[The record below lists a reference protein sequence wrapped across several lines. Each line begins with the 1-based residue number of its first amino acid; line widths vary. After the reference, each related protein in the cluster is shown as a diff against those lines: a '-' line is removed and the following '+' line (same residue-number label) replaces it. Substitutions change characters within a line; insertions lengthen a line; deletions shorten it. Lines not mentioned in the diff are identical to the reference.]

1 MSINAQPF
9 NPTFKLI
16 GNLQE
21 DQILVYDVSEN
32 AFVNAAGNG
41 SGGAS
46 TALDNVVNTGTGLQ
60 LAEITG
66 SAIEMKSIIAGDNV
80 TITDNGAAL
89 VFNASF
95 EESIQSGTNIGV
107 GNGIYA
113 NVDGATNQLQ
123 FKSIRVMGDLQLAD
137 DGQTITISYSGS
149 GGNGSVDLSDYYTK
163 TETLSE
169 VESDAKYLRLDAHSL
184 PTQDNMWDI
193 GSASK
198 RFNDIYAET
207 LQGTAVLA
215 ENLTITGNE
224 GDVLTYSGG
233 RWIAGQVTSDGTT
246 PTPNLSLD
254 GNQLTIAGG
263 NTITLPVYQDTDNFV
278 RLDGDSLPTQ
288 NNTFD
293 IGSAEFRFNDVYG
306 ETFQGTA
313 VLADNL
319 TIGGGEGDVL
329 TRIGN
334 AWVARPASQAQID
347 LSDYALKTE
356 LPADISDLT
365 DTTGLLGGTSGDHYT
380 DADNQNYL
388 GRIEGSIIPNTDLGA
403 DLGSPDKRFAE
414 LYLSTGS
421 LYLGQNKMSIDNAND
436 FKIEHD
442 GVLTNL
448 IANHF
453 HFGNDKKRL
462 YSNENIGYKL
472 SFTNDTRTTNY
483 GFDLGSNHIADML
496 DVASDV
502 PSNGHALL
510 WNASRE
516 EWVPGTIDSGT
527 AGPAGPAGAD
537 GADGAVGPAGPK
549 GDTGDAGPAGTTD
562 YNLLQNL
569 PTIPA
574 DISQLTDTNGII
586 QSANTDAQALTLNG
600 SILQISGGN
609 SVDLAGISG
618 SGTLSGLTDTTVANL
633 QQYQSIQWNGTSW
646 VNSYPSIQHLSD
658 IDRLNNP
665 SNGDTLKWDASNNQ
679 FEFAPAAIQYDQD
692 LNTTD
697 DVTFNDITSTGTIQA
712 SGTVIA
718 NAFEGKLYNTQ
729 GQVILDNT
737 AGNEGFGGNIY
748 SNGASSFSG
757 TVDFTGATVQGLS
770 LNVSE
775 FTNDAGYITSA
786 AVFSGSYNDLTD
798 TPTIPSTL
806 GDLSNVSNNTPADG
820 QHLVFDGATN
830 QWKPSHASAG
840 GESGYSDADSR
851 NALSNGI
858 GLSYNSS
865 TGTFALNAT
874 ISNLLDVD
882 ASGIQNG
889 QVLKWSGSE
898 FVPGDDTVLQSTDQ
912 LAEGSTNLWYS
923 DSRVDN
929 VLNQKTTTDIAE
941 GANLY
946 FTSDRVNDIL
956 DTQIVAGT
964 GINISTG
971 ANNVKTIS
979 ATVSSLDFSN
989 ITNTP
994 TTLAGYGITDNVQGP
1009 AGEIG
1014 PKGDT
1019 GDTGPAGA
1027 DGAQGIQGPVGPK
1040 GDTGDTGA
1048 DGDQGPQG
1056 IQGPQ
1061 GLKGDTGDAGADSTV
1076 AGPQGPQGLKG
1087 DTGDTGPQGIQGPAG
1102 ADSTVAGPQGPAGA
1116 DGAQGPQGLKGDKG
1130 DTGAQGPAGADG
1142 ADGADGTTDYNLLT
1156 NKPTI
1161 PSDINDLTDAD
1172 GLLGGSGSETLFGL
1186 TDTTISGISNDQILS
1201 YDTSDGK
1208 WKNVSLNAHPDFF
1221 GASDFSTAFSAK
1233 TTNDLGDVDTT
1244 GITSGQFLMWDGT
1257 KFIAQTVNSSTTV
1270 DLTNESINE
1279 LSDVDTTTNSP
1290 VNGDVLTWDSTAN
1303 SWSPAAASGGG
1314 GGGSSAQYFKV
1325 NYATNGSLQS
1335 ITNTTSDVSAS
1346 ILSSTGG
1353 DVEITFNTNF
1363 PPASILI
1370 YGYAYQSNE
1379 YVVQPFNKDITT
1391 RKIAGGGTQGSPTA
1405 FGNFSG
1411 TTMTLKLREA
1421 DTGSSRSFGTTTHA
1435 WIMFSMA

>member
-21 DQILVYDVSEN
+21 DQVLVYDVSEN

-46 TALDNVVNTGTGLQ
+46 TTLDNVVNTGTGLQ

-113 NVDGATNQLQ
+113 NVNGTTNQLQ

-137 DGQTITISYSGS
+137 DGQTITITYVGS
-149 GGNGSVDLSDYYTK
+149 GGSGNVDLSDYYTK

-169 VESDAKYLRLDAHSL
+169 AESDEKYLRLDAHSL

-193 GSASK
+193 GSSNK

-207 LQGTAVLA
+207 LQGTAILA
-215 ENLTITGNE
+215 ENLTVTGNE

-233 RWIAGQVTSDGTT
+233 RWVAGQVTSEGTT
-246 PTPNLSLD
+246 ATPNLSLN

-319 TIGGGEGDVL
+319 TITGGEGDVL
-329 TRIGN
+329 TRIGG
-334 AWVARPASQAQID
+334 AWVSRPASQAQ
-347 LSDYALKTE
+347 AGE
-356 LPADISDLT
+356 
-365 DTTGLLGGTSGDHYT
+365 YT

-388 GRIEGSIIPNTDLGA
+388 GRIEGSIIPNTNFGA

-421 LYLGQNKMSIDNAND
+421 VYLGQNKMSIDSAND

-442 GVLTNL
+442 GTLTNL

-472 SFTNDTRTTNY
+472 SFTNDARTTNY

-516 EWVPGTIDSGT
+516 EWVPGTVAATGGVSSWNDLT
-527 AGPAGPAGAD
+527 DKPTLFD
-537 GADGAVGPAGPK
+537 GAYASLTGA
-549 GDTGDAGPAGTTD
+549 
-562 YNLLQNL
+562 
-569 PTIPA
+569 PTIPTLDGYA
-574 DISQLTDTNGII
+574 TQAWVNEQGFFTSDSDNQGLVLDGTVLSITN
-586 QSANTDAQALTLNG
+586 
-600 SILQISGGN
+600 GN
-609 SVDLAGISG
+609 SVDLAAID
-618 SGTLSGLTDTTVANL
+618 TNVDLTNYYTKTEVDGLIPTT
-633 QQYQSIQWNGTSW
+633 
-646 VNSYPSIQHLSD
+646 
-658 IDRLNNP
+658 
-665 SNGDTLKWDASNNQ
+665 
-679 FEFAPAAIQYDQD
+679 
-692 LNTTD
+692 
-697 DVTFNDITSTGTIQA
+697 
-712 SGTVIA
+712 
-718 NAFEGKLYNTQ
+718 
-729 GQVILDNT
+729 
-737 AGNEGFGGNIY
+737 
-748 SNGASSFSG
+748 FSG
-757 TVDFTGATVQGLS
+757 DYADLTNAPVIPTVPTNISD
-770 LNVSE
+770 

-798 TPTIPSTL
+798 TPTVPSTL
-806 GDLSNVSNNTPADG
+806 EDLSNVSSNTPADG

-840 GESGYSDADSR
+840 SESGYSDADSR

-889 QVLKWSGSE
+889 QVLKWNGSS

-923 DSRVDN
+923 DSRVEN

-946 FTSDRVNDIL
+946 FTNERWDARF
-956 DTQIVAGT
+956 DTQIAAGT
-964 GINISTG
+964 GINIITG

-1009 AGEIG
+1009 AGETG

-1019 GDTGPAGA
+1019 GDTGPAGSP
-1027 DGAQGIQGPVGPK
+1027 GAQGIQGPAGPK
-1040 GDTGDTGA
+1040 GDTGDTG
-1048 DGDQGPQG
+1048 P
-1056 IQGPQ
+1056 QGPQ
-1061 GLKGDTGDAGADSTV
+1061 GLQGPQGEQGIQGLVGPAGADSTVPGPKGDTGDTGPVGLQGPIGPAGADSTV
-1076 AGPQGPQGLKG
+1076 AGPQGPKGDTGDTGPQGLKG
-1087 DTGDTGPQGIQGPAG
+1087 DTGDTGPQGPAG
-1102 ADSTVAGPQGPAGA
+1102 N
-1116 DGAQGPQGLKGDKG
+1116 DGV
-1130 DTGAQGPAGADG
+1130 
-1142 ADGADGTTDYNLLT
+1142 DGTTDYNLLT

-1161 PSDINDLTDAD
+1161 PSDVNDLTDVD
-1172 GLLGGSGSETLFGL
+1172 GLLGSGGGS
-1186 TDTTISGISNDQILS
+1186 
-1201 YDTSDGK
+1201 
-1208 WKNVSLNAHPDFF
+1208 V
-1221 GASDFSTAFSAK
+1221 
-1233 TTNDLGDVDTT
+1233 DLGNESVGALNDVDIT
-1244 GITSGQFLMWDGT
+1244 GITTGQFLEWDGT
-1257 KFIAQTVNSSTTV
+1257 KFVAASASAA
-1270 DLTNESINE
+1270 DLTNESITE
-1279 LSDVDTTTNSP
+1279 LSDVATDTPNSGDAL
-1290 VNGDVLTWDSTAN
+1290 VWNGA
-1303 SWSPAAASGGG
+1303 SWAPQAVSSGSGGSG
-1314 GGGSSAQYFKV
+1314 TTAEYFKL
-1325 NYATNGSLQS
+1325 NYSTSGALES
-1335 ITNTTSDVSAS
+1335 ITNTTSGVSATIVS
-1346 ILSSTGG
+1346 TTGG
-1353 DVEITFNTNF
+1353 DIEVTFSGYTF
-1363 PPASILI
+1363 PPAGVLI
-1370 YGYAYQSNE
+1370 YGYSRATNE
-1379 YVVQPFNKDITT
+1379 YNITPLNKDITT
-1391 RKIAGGGTQGSPTA
+1391 RKIAGGGSAGSPTA
-1405 FGNFSG
+1405 FGAMGSL
-1411 TTMTLKLREA
+1411 TLTLKLREA
-1421 DTGSSRSFGTTTHA
+1421 ETGASRSFGTPTHA
-1435 WIMFSMA
+1435 WVMFTMI

>member
-21 DQILVYDVSEN
+21 DQVLVYDVSEN

-46 TALDNVVNTGTGLQ
+46 TTLDNVVNTGTGLQ

-66 SAIEMKSIIAGDNV
+66 SAIEMKSIIAGDNI

-137 DGQTITISYSGS
+137 DGQTITITYAGS
-149 GGNGSVDLSDYYTK
+149 GGSGNVDLSDYYTK

-169 VESDAKYLRLDAHSL
+169 TESDAKYLRLDAHSL

-233 RWIAGQVTSDGTT
+233 RWVAGQVTSEGTT
-246 PTPNLSLD
+246 ATPNLSLD

-288 NNTFD
+288 NNKFD

-319 TIGGGEGDVL
+319 TITGGEGDVL
-329 TRIGN
+329 TRIGG
-334 AWVARPASQAQID
+334 AWVSRPASQAQID
-347 LSDYALKTE
+347 LSDYATTDE
-356 LPADISDLT
+356 LDTAIAGITHPDADWNTLLNKPTIPADVSDLT
-365 DTTGLLGGTSGDHYT
+365 DTTGLLGQGSVDLSDYYT
-380 DADNQNYL
+380 KSEVDT
-388 GRIEGSIIPNTDLGA
+388 E
-403 DLGSPDKRFAE
+403 
-414 LYLSTGS
+414 
-421 LYLGQNKMSIDNAND
+421 
-436 FKIEHD
+436 
-442 GVLTNL
+442 
-448 IANHF
+448 IANIALTP
-453 HFGNDKKRL
+453 GPTGDAGIQGPVGPK
-462 YSNENIGYKL
+462 G
-472 SFTNDTRTTNY
+472 DT
-483 GFDLGSNHIADML
+483 GDA
-496 DVASDV
+496 
-502 PSNGHALL
+502 
-510 WNASRE
+510 
-516 EWVPGTIDSGT
+516 GTI
-527 AGPAGPAGAD
+527 GPIGPVGPAGAD
-537 GADGAVGPAGPK
+537 GADGAVGPK

-586 QSANTDAQALTLNG
+586 QSANTDAQSLTLNG
-600 SILQISGGN
+600 PILQISGGN

-633 QQYQSIQWNGTSW
+633 QQYQSLQWSGSAW

-665 SNGDTLKWDASNNQ
+665 SNGDTLKWDANGGQ
-679 FEFAPAAIQYDQD
+679 FIFAPAAIQYDQD

-748 SNGASSFSG
+748 SNGSSSFSG

-882 ASGIQNG
+882 ASGIQSG
-889 QVLKWSGSE
+889 QVLKWNGSE

-1027 DGAQGIQGPVGPK
+1027 PGAQGIQGPVGPK
-1040 GDTGDTGA
+1040 GDKGDTGL
-1048 DGDQGPQG
+1048 
-1056 IQGPQ
+1056 QGPQ
-1061 GLKGDTGDAGADSTV
+1061 GLQGLKGDKGDTGEQGTQGPAGADSTVPGPKGDTGDAGPAGLQGPIGPAGADSTV
-1076 AGPQGPQGLKG
+1076 AGPQGIQGEQGPQGLKG
-1087 DTGDTGPQGIQGPAG
+1087 DTGDTGPQGPAG
-1102 ADSTVAGPQGPAGA
+1102 N
-1116 DGAQGPQGLKGDKG
+1116 
-1130 DTGAQGPAGADG
+1130 DG

-1161 PSDINDLTDAD
+1161 PSDVNDLTDAD
-1172 GLLGGSGSETLFGL
+1172 GLLGSGGGSVDLGSESVGA
-1186 TDTTISGISNDQILS
+1186 
-1201 YDTSDGK
+1201 
-1208 WKNVSLNAHPDFF
+1208 LN
-1221 GASDFSTAFSAK
+1221 
-1233 TTNDLGDVDTT
+1233 DVDIT
-1244 GITSGQFLMWDGT
+1244 GITTGQFLEWDGT
-1257 KFIAQTVNSSTTV
+1257 KFVAVSASAA
-1270 DLTNESINE
+1270 DLTNESITE
-1279 LSDVDTTTNSP
+1279 LSDVATDTPNSGDALVWNGASWAPQAVSSGSGGSGTTAEYFKLNY
-1290 VNGDVLTWDSTAN
+1290 STAG
-1303 SWSPAAASGGG
+1303 A
-1314 GGGSSAQYFKV
+1314 
-1325 NYATNGSLQS
+1325 LES
-1335 ITNTTSDVSAS
+1335 ITNTTSGVSATIVS
-1346 ILSSTGG
+1346 TTGG
-1353 DVEITFNTNF
+1353 DVEVTFSGYTF
-1363 PPASILI
+1363 PPAGVLI
-1370 YGYAYQSNE
+1370 YGYSRATNE
-1379 YVVQPFNKDITT
+1379 YNMTPLNKDITT
-1391 RKIAGGGTQGSPTA
+1391 RKIAGGGSAGSPTA
-1405 FGNFSG
+1405 FGAMGSL
-1411 TTMTLKLREA
+1411 TLTLKLREA
-1421 DTGSSRSFGTTTHA
+1421 ESGASRSFGTPTHA
-1435 WIMFSMA
+1435 WVMFTMI

>member
-21 DQILVYDVSEN
+21 DQVLVYDVSEN

-46 TALDNVVNTGTGLQ
+46 TTLDNVINTGTGLQ
-60 LAEITG
+60 LADIAG
-66 SAIEMKSIIAGDNV
+66 SAIEMKSIIAGSNV

-95 EESIQSGTNIGV
+95 EESIQSGTNLGV

-137 DGQTITISYSGS
+137 DGQTITITYAGS
-149 GGNGSVDLSDYYTK
+149 GGNGDVDLSNYYTK
-163 TETLSE
+163 AETLSE
-169 VESDAKYLRLDAHSL
+169 AETNAKYLRLDAHSL

-215 ENLTITGNE
+215 ENLTITGTD

-233 RWIAGQVTSDGTT
+233 RWVAGQVTSEGTSVT
-246 PTPNLSLD
+246 PE
-254 GNQLTIAGG
+254 LTISGNEITITGG
-263 NTITLPVYQDTDNFV
+263 NTITLPVYVYADEDNYIK
-278 RLDGDSLPTQ
+278 LDGHSLPTQ
-288 NNTFD
+288 DNLWD
-293 IGSAEFRFNDVYG
+293 IGSAEHRFNDIYA
-306 ETFQGTA
+306 ETLQGTA
-313 VLADNL
+313 VLAENL
-319 TIGGGEGDVL
+319 TITGGEGDVL
-329 TRIGN
+329 TRIGST
-334 AWVARPASQAQID
+334 WVARPASQAQID
-347 LSDYALKTE
+347 LSDYATTDDLNTAIAGVTV
-356 LPADISDLT
+356 PADVSDLT
-365 DTTGLLGGTSGDHYT
+365 DTTGLLGGSSGDHYT

-388 GRIEGSIIPNTDLGA
+388 GRVEGSIIPNTDLGA
-403 DLGSPDKRFAE
+403 DLGTPDKRFGE
-414 LYLSTGS
+414 LFLSS
-421 LYLGQNKMSIDNAND
+421 NSIYLGDNHLSVDDAND

-442 GVLTNL
+442 GILTNL
-448 IANHF
+448 IANHY
-453 HFGNDKKRL
+453 HFGVDKKKL
-462 YSNENIGYKL
+462 SVNENTGYKL
-472 SFTNDTRTTNY
+472 RFTNDATTQNY
-483 GFDLGSNHIADML
+483 GFDLNANDIGDLRN
-496 DVASDV
+496 VASDA
-502 PSNGHALL
+502 PTNGQALV
-510 WNASRE
+510 WNDSRD
-516 EWVPGTIDSGT
+516 EWVPGTVAPTGGVSSWNDLTDKPVLFSGDY
-527 AGPAGPAGAD
+527 AD
-537 GADGAVGPAGPK
+537 LAN
-549 GDTGDAGPAGTTD
+549 T
-562 YNLLQNL
+562 
-569 PTIPA
+569 PTIP
-574 DISQLTDTNGII
+574 DITGLATQQWVIDQGFLTTDNDNQGLVLTGTTLTITGSTTSIDLSTIIPTPFSGSYNDLTDQPTIPTVPTN
-586 QSANTDAQALTLNG
+586 
-600 SILQISGGN
+600 IS
-609 SVDLAGISG
+609 D
-618 SGTLSGLTDTTVANL
+618 
-633 QQYQSIQWNGTSW
+633 
-646 VNSYPSIQHLSD
+646 
-658 IDRLNNP
+658 
-665 SNGDTLKWDASNNQ
+665 
-679 FEFAPAAIQYDQD
+679 
-692 LNTTD
+692 
-697 DVTFNDITSTGTIQA
+697 
-712 SGTVIA
+712 
-718 NAFEGKLYNTQ
+718 
-729 GQVILDNT
+729 
-737 AGNEGFGGNIY
+737 
-748 SNGASSFSG
+748 
-757 TVDFTGATVQGLS
+757 
-770 LNVSE
+770 

-786 AVFSGSYNDLTD
+786 AVFSGSYNDLAD
-798 TPTIPSTL
+798 TPTVPVNLS
-806 GDLSNVSNNTPADG
+806 DLANVSSNTPADG

-830 QWKPSHASAG
+830 QWKPSAASEGSAN
-840 GESGYSDADSR
+840 GYGDADAR
-851 NALSNGI
+851 NAITSGL

-865 TGTFALNAT
+865 TGTMALNASL
-874 ISNLLDVD
+874 SNLLDVD
-882 ASGIQNG
+882 TTGITNG
-889 QVLKWSGSE
+889 QVIKWNGTQ
-898 FVPGDDTVLQSTDQ
+898 FVPGDDTVLTSTDQ

-923 DSRVDN
+923 DARVDN
-929 VLNQKTTTDIAE
+929 VINQKTTTDIAE

-946 FTSDRVNDIL
+946 FTSGRVNDIL
-956 DTQIVAGT
+956 DSNIIAGT
-964 GINISTG
+964 GINIVTG
-971 ANNVKTIS
+971 SDNVKTIS

-1009 AGEIG
+1009 QGE
-1014 PKGDT
+1014 T
-1019 GDTGPAGA
+1019 GDTGPTGPA
-1027 DGAQGIQGPVGPK
+1027 GAQGIQGPVGPK
-1040 GDTGDTGA
+1040 GDTGDTGPA
-1048 DGDQGPQG
+1048 GPTG
-1056 IQGPQ
+1056 STGPQGPQ

-1076 AGPQGPQGLKG
+1076 PGPQGPQGLQGLKG
-1087 DTGDTGPQGIQGPAG
+1087 DTGDQGPAGPAG

-1116 DGAQGPQGLKGDKG
+1116 DGADGAQGPQGLKGDKG
-1130 DTGAQGPAGADG
+1130 DTGDTGPQGPAGQDG
-1142 ADGADGTTDYNLLT
+1142 ANGTTDYNALT

-1172 GLLGGSGSETLFGL
+1172 GLLGSSGSETLFGL

-1221 GASDFSTAFSAK
+1221 GSSDFSTAFSAK
-1233 TTNDLGDVDTT
+1233 TTNDLGDVDTS
-1244 GITSGQFLMWDGT
+1244 GITSGQFLMWDGN

-1279 LSDVDTTTNSP
+1279 LSDVDTSTNSP

-1303 SWSPAAASGGG
+1303 SWSPAAVTGGG

-1391 RKIAGGGTQGSPTA
+1391 RKIAGGGSQGSPTA

>member
-21 DQILVYDVSEN
+21 DQVLVYDVSEN

-46 TALDNVVNTGTGLQ
+46 TTLDNVVNTGTGLQ

-137 DGQTITISYSGS
+137 DGQTITITYAGS
-149 GGNGSVDLSDYYTK
+149 GGSGNVDLSDYYTK

-169 VESDAKYLRLDAHSL
+169 TESDAKYLRLDAHSL

-215 ENLTITGNE
+215 ENLTITGND

-233 RWIAGQVTSDGTT
+233 RWIAGQVTSEGTT
-246 PTPNLSLD
+246 ATPNLSLD

-288 NNTFD
+288 NNVFD

-319 TIGGGEGDVL
+319 TVVGGEGDVL
-329 TRIGN
+329 TRIGD
-334 AWVARPASQAQID
+334 AWVARPASQAQVD
-347 LSDYALKTE
+347 LSDYATTDE
-356 LPADISDLT
+356 LNTAIAGITHPDADWNTLLNKPTIPADVSDLT
-365 DTTGLLGGTSGDHYT
+365 DTTGLLGQGSVDLSDYYT
-380 DADNQNYL
+380 KSEVDT
-388 GRIEGSIIPNTDLGA
+388 E
-403 DLGSPDKRFAE
+403 
-414 LYLSTGS
+414 
-421 LYLGQNKMSIDNAND
+421 
-436 FKIEHD
+436 
-442 GVLTNL
+442 
-448 IANHF
+448 IAN
-453 HFGNDKKRL
+453 
-462 YSNENIGYKL
+462 
-472 SFTNDTRTTNY
+472 
-483 GFDLGSNHIADML
+483 IAL
-496 DVASDV
+496 T
-502 PSNGHALL
+502 P
-510 WNASRE
+510 
-516 EWVPGTIDSGT
+516 
-527 AGPAGPAGAD
+527 
-537 GADGAVGPAGPK
+537 GPK
-549 GDTGDAGPAGTTD
+549 GDTGDTGPQGLKGDTGEQGPQGIQGIQGPAGDGSDIDLTD
-562 YNLLQNL
+562 YYTKTETDALIPTVFSGDYADLTNK
-569 PTIPA
+569 PTIPTLDGYA
-574 DISQLTDTNGII
+574 TQAWVNEQGFFTSDSDNQGLVLDGTVLSITN
-586 QSANTDAQALTLNG
+586 
-600 SILQISGGN
+600 GN
-609 SVDLAGISG
+609 SVDLAAID
-618 SGTLSGLTDTTVANL
+618 TNVDLINYYTKTEVDGLIPTT
-633 QQYQSIQWNGTSW
+633 
-646 VNSYPSIQHLSD
+646 
-658 IDRLNNP
+658 
-665 SNGDTLKWDASNNQ
+665 
-679 FEFAPAAIQYDQD
+679 
-692 LNTTD
+692 
-697 DVTFNDITSTGTIQA
+697 
-712 SGTVIA
+712 
-718 NAFEGKLYNTQ
+718 
-729 GQVILDNT
+729 
-737 AGNEGFGGNIY
+737 
-748 SNGASSFSG
+748 FSG
-757 TVDFTGATVQGLS
+757 DYADLTNAPVIPTVPTNISD
-770 LNVSE
+770 

-840 GESGYSDADSR
+840 SESGYSDADSR

-889 QVLKWSGSE
+889 QVLKWNGSE

-923 DSRVDN
+923 DSRVEN

-1009 AGEIG
+1009 IGETGLKGDTGDTGPQGPQGLQGIQGPVG

-1019 GDTGPAGA
+1019 GDTGSQGPQGLKGDTGDTGPQGIPGIAGNDGADSTVAGPQGPAGA

-1040 GDTGDTGA
+1040 GDTGDTGP
-1048 DGDQGPQG
+1048 QGPQGLQGQQGEQG
-1056 IQGPQ
+1056 IQGPV
-1061 GLKGDTGDAGADSTV
+1061 GPAGADSTVPGPKGDTGDTGPVGLQGPIGPAGADSTV
-1076 AGPQGPQGLKG
+1076 AGPQGIQGEQGPQGLKG
-1087 DTGDTGPQGIQGPAG
+1087 DTGDTGPQGPAG
-1102 ADSTVAGPQGPAGA
+1102 N
-1116 DGAQGPQGLKGDKG
+1116 
-1130 DTGAQGPAGADG
+1130 
-1142 ADGADGTTDYNLLT
+1142 DGADGTTDYNLLT

-1161 PSDINDLTDAD
+1161 PSDVNDLTDAD
-1172 GLLGGSGSETLFGL
+1172 GLLGSGGSSVDLGSESVGA
-1186 TDTTISGISNDQILS
+1186 
-1201 YDTSDGK
+1201 
-1208 WKNVSLNAHPDFF
+1208 LN
-1221 GASDFSTAFSAK
+1221 
-1233 TTNDLGDVDTT
+1233 DVDIT
-1244 GITSGQFLMWDGT
+1244 GITTGQFLEWDGT
-1257 KFIAQTVNSSTTV
+1257 KFVAASSSAT
-1270 DLTNESINE
+1270 DLTNESITE
-1279 LSDVDTTTNSP
+1279 LSDVATDTPNSGDALVWNGASWAPQAVSSGSGGSGTTAEYFKLNY
-1290 VNGDVLTWDSTAN
+1290 STAG
-1303 SWSPAAASGGG
+1303 A
-1314 GGGSSAQYFKV
+1314 
-1325 NYATNGSLQS
+1325 LES
-1335 ITNTTSDVSAS
+1335 ITNTTSGVSATIVS
-1346 ILSSTGG
+1346 TTGG
-1353 DVEITFNTNF
+1353 DVEVTFSGYTF
-1363 PPASILI
+1363 PPAGVLI
-1370 YGYAYQSNE
+1370 YGYSRATNE
-1379 YVVQPFNKDITT
+1379 YNMTPLNKDITT
-1391 RKIAGGGTQGSPTA
+1391 RKISGGGSAGSPTA
-1405 FGNFSG
+1405 FGAMGSL
-1411 TTMTLKLREA
+1411 TLTLKLREA
-1421 DTGSSRSFGTTTHA
+1421 ESGASRSFGTPTHA
-1435 WIMFSMA
+1435 WVMFTMI

>member
-21 DQILVYDVSEN
+21 DQVLVYDVSEN

-123 FKSIRVMGDLQLAD
+123 FKSIRVMGDLQLVD
-137 DGQTITISYSGS
+137 DGQTITISYAGS
-149 GGNGSVDLSDYYTK
+149 GGSGNVDLSDYYTK

-169 VESDAKYLRLDAHSL
+169 AESDAKYLRLDAHSL

-215 ENLTITGNE
+215 ENLTITGND

-233 RWIAGQVTSDGTT
+233 RWIAGQVTSEGTT
-246 PTPNLSLD
+246 ATPNLSLD

-288 NNTFD
+288 NNVFD

-319 TIGGGEGDVL
+319 TVVGGEGDVL
-329 TRIGN
+329 TRIGD
-334 AWVARPASQAQID
+334 AWVARPASQAQVD
-347 LSDYALKTE
+347 LSDYATTDE
-356 LPADISDLT
+356 LNTAIAGITHPDADWNTLLNKPTIPADVSDLT
-365 DTTGLLGGTSGDHYT
+365 DTTGLLGQGSVDLSDYYT
-380 DADNQNYL
+380 KSEVDTEISNIA
-388 GRIEGSIIPNTDLGA
+388 
-403 DLGSPDKRFAE
+403 
-414 LYLSTGS
+414 
-421 LYLGQNKMSIDNAND
+421 
-436 FKIEHD
+436 
-442 GVLTNL
+442 LT
-448 IANHF
+448 
-453 HFGNDKKRL
+453 
-462 YSNENIGYKL
+462 
-472 SFTNDTRTTNY
+472 
-483 GFDLGSNHIADML
+483 
-496 DVASDV
+496 
-502 PSNGHALL
+502 P
-510 WNASRE
+510 
-516 EWVPGTIDSGT
+516 
-527 AGPAGPAGAD
+527 
-537 GADGAVGPAGPK
+537 GPK
-549 GDTGDAGPAGTTD
+549 GDTGDTGPQGLKGDTGDQGPQGIQGIQGPAGDGSDIDLTD
-562 YNLLQNL
+562 YYTKTETDALIPTVFSGDYADLTNK
-569 PTIPA
+569 PTIPTLDGYA
-574 DISQLTDTNGII
+574 TQAWVIDQGFLTSDSDNQGLSLDGTVLSITN
-586 QSANTDAQALTLNG
+586 
-600 SILQISGGN
+600 GN
-609 SVDLAGISG
+609 SVDLAAID
-618 SGTLSGLTDTTVANL
+618 TNVDLTNYYTKTEVDGLIPTT
-633 QQYQSIQWNGTSW
+633 
-646 VNSYPSIQHLSD
+646 
-658 IDRLNNP
+658 
-665 SNGDTLKWDASNNQ
+665 
-679 FEFAPAAIQYDQD
+679 
-692 LNTTD
+692 
-697 DVTFNDITSTGTIQA
+697 
-712 SGTVIA
+712 
-718 NAFEGKLYNTQ
+718 
-729 GQVILDNT
+729 
-737 AGNEGFGGNIY
+737 
-748 SNGASSFSG
+748 FSG
-757 TVDFTGATVQGLS
+757 DYADLTNAPVIPTVPTNISD
-770 LNVSE
+770 

-786 AVFSGSYNDLTD
+786 AVFSGSYTDLTD
-798 TPTIPSTL
+798 TPIIPSTL

-840 GESGYSDADSR
+840 SESGYSDADSR
-851 NALSNGI
+851 NALSSGI

-889 QVLKWSGSE
+889 QVLKWNGSE

-912 LAEGSTNLWYS
+912 LPEGSTNLWYS

-1009 AGEIG
+1009 IGETG

-1019 GDTGPAGA
+1019 GDAGPTGPTGP
-1027 DGAQGIQGPVGPK
+1027 QGIQGPVGPK
-1040 GDTGDTGA
+1040 GDTGDTG
-1048 DGDQGPQG
+1048 
-1056 IQGPQ
+1056 
-1061 GLKGDTGDAGADSTV
+1061 
-1076 AGPQGPQGLKG
+1076 PQGPQGL
-1087 DTGDTGPQGIQGPAG
+1087 
-1102 ADSTVAGPQGPAGA
+1102 QGPAGA
-1116 DGAQGPQGLKGDKG
+1116 DGQDGAVGPQGLKGDKG
-1130 DTGAQGPAGADG
+1130 DTGDAGPQGEQGLQGPQGEQGLQGPAGADSTVPG
-1142 ADGADGTTDYNLLT
+1142 PKGDTGDTGPQGEQGPAGPKGDTGDTGPQGPAGPTDYNLIT
-1156 NKPTI
+1156 NAPSI
-1161 PSDINDLTDAD
+1161 PSDVNELSDVD
-1172 GLLGGSGSETLFGL
+1172 GLLGSGGGSVDLGSESVGA
-1186 TDTTISGISNDQILS
+1186 
-1201 YDTSDGK
+1201 
-1208 WKNVSLNAHPDFF
+1208 LN
-1221 GASDFSTAFSAK
+1221 
-1233 TTNDLGDVDTT
+1233 DVDIT
-1244 GITSGQFLMWDGT
+1244 GITTGQFLEWDGT
-1257 KFIAQTVNSSTTV
+1257 KFVAASASAA
-1270 DLTNESINE
+1270 DLTNESITE
-1279 LSDVDTTTNSP
+1279 LSDVATDTPNSGDAL
-1290 VNGDVLTWDSTAN
+1290 VWNGS
-1303 SWSPAAASGGG
+1303 SWAPQAVSSGSGGSG
-1314 GGGSSAQYFKV
+1314 TTAEYFKL
-1325 NYATNGSLQS
+1325 NYSTSGALES
-1335 ITNTTSDVSAS
+1335 ITNTTSGVSATIVS
-1346 ILSSTGG
+1346 ATGG
-1353 DVEITFNTNF
+1353 DIEVTFDGYTF
-1363 PPASILI
+1363 PPAGVLI
-1370 YGYAYQSNE
+1370 YGYSYATNE
-1379 YVVQPFNKDITT
+1379 YNMTPLNKDITT
-1391 RKIAGGGTQGSPTA
+1391 RKISGGGSSGNPTA
-1405 FGNFSG
+1405 FGAMGSL
-1411 TTMTLKLREA
+1411 TLTLKLREA
-1421 DTGSSRSFGTTTHA
+1421 ETGASRSFGTPTHA
-1435 WIMFSMA
+1435 WVMFTMI

>member
-21 DQILVYDVSEN
+21 DQVLVYDVSEN

-46 TALDNVVNTGTGLQ
+46 TTLDNVVNTGTGLQ

-66 SAIEMKSIIAGDNV
+66 SAIEMKSIIAGNNV

-137 DGQTITISYSGS
+137 DGQTITITYAGS
-149 GGNGSVDLSDYYTK
+149 GGSGNVDLSDYYTK

-169 VESDAKYLRLDAHSL
+169 TESDAKYLRLDAHSL

-193 GSASK
+193 GSANK

-233 RWIAGQVTSDGTT
+233 HWVAGQVTSEGTT
-246 PTPNLSLD
+246 ATPNLSLN

-288 NNTFD
+288 NNKFD

-319 TIGGGEGDVL
+319 TITGGEGDVL
-329 TRIGN
+329 TRIGG
-334 AWVARPASQAQID
+334 AWVSRPASQAQVD
-347 LSDYALKTE
+347 LSDYATTNE
-356 LPADISDLT
+356 LNTAIAGITHPDADWNTLLNKPTIPADVSDLT
-365 DTTGLLGGTSGDHYT
+365 DTTGLLGQGSVDLSDYYT
-380 DADNQNYL
+380 KSEVDT
-388 GRIEGSIIPNTDLGA
+388 E
-403 DLGSPDKRFAE
+403 
-414 LYLSTGS
+414 
-421 LYLGQNKMSIDNAND
+421 
-436 FKIEHD
+436 
-442 GVLTNL
+442 
-448 IANHF
+448 IANIALTP
-453 HFGNDKKRL
+453 GPTGDAGIQGPVGPK
-462 YSNENIGYKL
+462 G
-472 SFTNDTRTTNY
+472 DT
-483 GFDLGSNHIADML
+483 GD
-496 DVASDV
+496 
-502 PSNGHALL
+502 
-510 WNASRE
+510 
-516 EWVPGTIDSGT
+516 
-527 AGPAGPAGAD
+527 AGPVGPVGPAGAD
-537 GADGAVGPAGPK
+537 GADGAVGPK

-586 QSANTDAQALTLNG
+586 QSANTDAQSLTLNG
-600 SILQISGGN
+600 PILQISGGN

-633 QQYQSIQWNGTSW
+633 QQYQSLQWSGSAW

-665 SNGDTLKWDASNNQ
+665 SNGDTLKWDANGGQ
-679 FEFAPAAIQYDQD
+679 FIFAPAVIQYDQD

-748 SNGASSFSG
+748 SNGSSSFSG

-840 GESGYSDADSR
+840 SESGYSDADSR